1 MERSAEHKEARQSE
15 LSVEVRFVR
24 VFVEAVDSGVVAALV
39 EVPPLDCSSCLD
51 YTPVGFLYLKYN
63 ISFWTDKELVWM

>member
-24 VFVEAVDSGVVAALV
+24 VFVDSVDSCVVAALV

-51 YTPVGFLYLKYN
+51 YTPVDFLYLKYN